1 MSGNLTVEEGDL
13 YSSHNNSAHV
23 LSNLSPL
30 LMLFAFMAFNHGD
43 GKLDTTSML
52 HTEVQIV

>member
-1 MSGNLTVEEGDL
+1 
-13 YSSHNNSAHV
+13 V

-30 LMLFAFMAFNHGD
+30 LMPFAFIVFNHGD